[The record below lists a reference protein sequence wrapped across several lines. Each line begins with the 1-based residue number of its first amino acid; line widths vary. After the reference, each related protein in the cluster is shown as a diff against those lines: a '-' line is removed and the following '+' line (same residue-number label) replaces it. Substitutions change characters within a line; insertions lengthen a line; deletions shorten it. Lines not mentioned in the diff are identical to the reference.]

1 VRPAAVHWASLSLL
15 PAGSNKTLVLV
26 AMIFAVAMTFIDQT
40 IVAIAVPELQK
51 DLSLSATGVQ
61 WIINGYLLSL
71 SALFAFGGRL
81 ADIVGHKTM
90 VIIGVVGFAVASA
103 LCGATPTGDI
113 GEAWMIFFRVV
124 QGGFAA
130 LMFPAALAI
139 VVSAFELR
147 ERGKAM
153 ATFFGVTGGLTAI
166 GPLAGG
172 YLTEITWRAIFW
184 VNVPV
189 AIIALVLTVMSN
201 PSNEKHPAP
210 LDYRGAVLVSGGMG
224 LAVLGLQQSSEWGWG
239 DPATIGTIVAG
250 LALLVVFVLWELR
263 TEHPLI
269 KISIFRDRGFAV
281 DNGLLFLMSMAFV
294 PLFFF
299 SSLYAQ
305 IGLEQSASEAGLYLL
320 IFFGGFASAAQIGGR
335 ILDQRGARPSVVPGG
350 IIAAVGFALWAQ
362 QLPDLDLNNQWYWIV
377 MTGAGMGLML
387 GPLSTDAVNRAPRTS
402 YGEVTGITQTAR
414 NFGASVGL
422 ALLGTIFIAQNESN
436 IESSLTSAGVPQGR
450 ADQIADAVSH
460 AGGGSTSGFAE
471 RAGPRARELFEAV
484 QHDFA
489 LSSRTVFYV
498 MAGVMALSFLVA
510 LVAMPGGRA
519 AQPAEQPEAL
529 G

>member
-1 VRPAAVHWASLSLL
+1 MRLARGA
-15 PAGSNKTLVLV
+15 NKNLVLI

-51 DLSLSATGVQ
+51 DLSLSSTGVQ
-61 WIINGYLLSL
+61 WIVNGYLLSL

-81 ADIVGHKTM
+81 ADIVGHRTM
-90 VIIGVVGFAVASA
+90 VTIGVAGFATASA
-103 LCGATPTGDI
+103 LCGATPTGDL

-124 QGGFAA
+124 QGAFAA

-139 VVSAFELR
+139 VVSAFDIS

-153 ATFFGVTGGLTAI
+153 ATFFGVTGGLTAV

-184 VNVPV
+184 VNIPV
-189 AIIALVLTVMSN
+189 AIIALILTAMSK

-239 DPATIGTIVAG
+239 DLATLGCVGAG
-250 LALLVVFVLWELR
+250 LALLVAFVLYELR
-263 TEHPLI
+263 AEHPLI
-269 KISIFRDRGFAV
+269 KVSIFRDRAFAV
-281 DNGLLFLMSMAFV
+281 DNGLLFLLSMAFV

-299 SSLYAQ
+299 ASIYAH

-320 IFFGGFASAAQIGGR
+320 IFFGGFATAAQVGGR
-335 ILDQRGARPSVVPGG
+335 ILDNRGARPAVVPGA
-350 IIAAVGFALWAQ
+350 IIAAIGFALWAR
-362 QLPDLDLNNQWYWIV
+362 QLPELDLNNQWYFIV

-387 GPLSTDAVNRAPRTS
+387 GPASTDAVNRAPRTS
-402 YGEVTGITQTAR
+402 YGEITGITQTAR
-414 NFGASVGL
+414 NFGASLGM
-422 ALLGTIFIAQNESN
+422 ALLGTIFIAQNKSN
-436 IESSLTSAGVPQGR
+436 VESSLAEAGLPQGR
-450 ADQIADAVSH
+450 AEQIADAVSH
-460 AGGGSTSGFAE
+460 AGGGSSSGFAE
-471 RAGPRARELFEAV
+471 RAGPRARGLFETI

-489 LSSRTVFYV
+489 LSSRAVFFT

-510 LVAMPGGRA
+510 LVGMPGGRPAA
-519 AQPAEQPEAL
+519 AQEGGAEPAPA